1 MWYLKLRMW
10 LLMAVLFA
18 IIYALIAMISSYLG
32 ITNFYFY
39 LVLSFVIMFVQYMVG
54 PKLVEWSMGVQY
66 IKEGEYPEL
75 QKTVRSLANAANIP
89 VPRIGISKLE
99 IPNAFAFGRSQK
111 DGRICV
117 TRGIMGLLN
126 NDEMRAVLGHEM
138 SHIKNR
144 DVLTIT
150 LLSVIPMILYRI
162 AWQFLFFGGRR
173 DRQSNQ
179 SSAVMVGLVAFIFY
193 FVTNLLVL
201 YASRIREYFAD
212 KGSVDLGNDPAN
224 LASAL
229 YKLVYGSARMNK
241 EELKNAAK
249 NQLLNNVDTK
259 SKKLGQIYSQSSCMY
274 QSNSPN
280 KHEEYSPYKMQ
291 AKYDTAYHASNE
303 NTQEIEETK
312 EMQNTIKEVTKPIAL
327 PQSKVSRKPIISKTA
342 NNFNYDNREI
352 KSSGKYVL
360 PEDEYEDDFVS
371 V

>member
-1 MWYLKLRMW
+1 
-10 LLMAVLFA
+10 MAVLFG
-18 IIYALIAMISSYLG
+18 IIYAIVSMISAYLG

-39 LVLSFVIMFVQYMVG
+39 LVLSFVIIFIQYMVG
-54 PKLVEWSMGVQY
+54 PKLVEWSMKVRY

-75 QKTVRSLANAANIP
+75 VNTVRTLANAANIP
-89 VPRIGISKLE
+89 MPRIGISELN
-99 IPNAFAFGRSQK
+99 IPNAFAFGRSKK

-173 DRQSNQ
+173 DDRNQ
-179 SSAVMVGLVAFIFY
+179 SSAAIVGLVAFIFY

-212 KGSVDLGNDPAN
+212 KGSVDLGNNPAN

-229 YKLVYGSARMNK
+229 YKLVYGSARMPK
-241 EELKNAAK
+241 EELKTAEGMKAFFVNDPSRA
-249 NQLLNNVDTK
+249 LNELKDLRELDLDRSGTI
-259 SKKLGQIYSQSSCMY
+259 S
-274 QSNSPN
+274 
-280 KHEEYSPYKMQ
+280 
-291 AKYDTAYHASNE
+291 
-303 NTQEIEETK
+303 TQELDALK
-312 EMQNTIKEVTKPIAL
+312 NKNIKL
-327 PQSKVSRKPIISKTA
+327 
-342 NNFNYDNREI
+342 NFGDKLLELFSTHPNMLKRI
-352 KSSGKYVL
+352 KRLSDWRYVQ
-360 PEDEYEDDFVS
+360 
-371 V
+371 